1 MNLIDELFGR
11 PKMKGKIIVEVD
23 DDREKAETTI
33 EGTFPTVLTMISLIC
48 SELHKHG
55 IPKEL
60 IRGAVDIGF
69 DEKILRDAIKFGLKE
84 RPYFNK
90 NIVVKEIKVDKN
102 KAKDIE
108 ELLNKLM
115 ED

>member
-1 MNLIDELFGR
+1 MGLFDKEKNRNYVKIHLEFDSSKSIQKPCVVKGDE
-11 PKMKGKIIVEVD
+11 
-23 DDREKAETTI
+23 ETI
-33 EGTFPTVLTMISLIC
+33 AAVIGSLIKNLL
-48 SELHKHG
+48 EN
-55 IPKEL
+55 
-60 IRGAVDIGF
+60 GF
-69 DEKILRDAIKFGLKE
+69 DEEILRDAIKFGLKE

-102 KAKDIE
+102 RAKDIE

>member
-1 MNLIDELFGR
+1 MKLFDKEKNR
-11 PKMKGKIIVEVD
+11 NYVKIHLEFDSSKSIQKPCV
-23 DDREKAETTI
+23 I
-33 EGTFPTVLTMISLIC
+33 EGDEETIAAVIGSLIKNLL
-48 SELHKHG
+48 EN
-55 IPKEL
+55 
-60 IRGAVDIGF
+60 GF

>member
-1 MNLIDELFGR
+1 MGLFDKEKNRNYVKIHLEFDSSKSIQKPCVVEGDE
-11 PKMKGKIIVEVD
+11 
-23 DDREKAETTI
+23 ETI
-33 EGTFPTVLTMISLIC
+33 AAVIGSLIKNLL
-48 SELHKHG
+48 ENG
-55 IPKEL
+55 
-60 IRGAVDIGF
+60 V

-102 KAKDIE
+102 RAKDIE

>member
-1 MNLIDELFGR
+1 
-11 PKMKGKIIVEVD
+11 MKKIILNMGGYNN
-23 DDREKAETTI
+23 RN
-33 EGTFPTVLTMISLIC
+33 
-48 SELHKHG
+48 
-55 IPKEL
+55 
-60 IRGAVDIGF
+60 
-69 DEKILRDAIKFGLKE
+69 AIKFGLKE

-102 KAKDIE
+102 RAKDIE

>member
-1 MNLIDELFGR
+1 MGLFDKKKNR
-11 PKMKGKIIVEVD
+11 NYVKIHLEFDSSKSIQKPCVVEGD
-23 DDREKAETTI
+23 KETI
-33 EGTFPTVLTMISLIC
+33 AAVIGSLIKNLL
-48 SELHKHG
+48 EN
-55 IPKEL
+55 
-60 IRGAVDIGF
+60 GF
-69 DEKILRDAIKFGLKE
+69 DEEILRDAIKFGLKE

-102 KAKDIE
+102 RTKDIE

>member
-1 MNLIDELFGR
+1 MGLFDKEKNRNYVKIHLEFDSSKSIQKPCVVEGDE
-11 PKMKGKIIVEVD
+11 
-23 DDREKAETTI
+23 ETI
-33 EGTFPTVLTMISLIC
+33 AAVIGSLIKNLL
-48 SELHKHG
+48 EN
-55 IPKEL
+55 
-60 IRGAVDIGF
+60 GF
-69 DEKILRDAIKFGLKE
+69 DEEILRDTIKFGLKE

-102 KAKDIE
+102 RAKDIE

>member
-1 MNLIDELFGR
+1 MGLFDKEKNR
-11 PKMKGKIIVEVD
+11 NYVKIHLEFDSSKSIQKPCV
-23 DDREKAETTI
+23 I
-33 EGTFPTVLTMISLIC
+33 EGDEETIAAVIGSLIKNLL
-48 SELHKHG
+48 EN
-55 IPKEL
+55 
-60 IRGAVDIGF
+60 VF

>member
-1 MNLIDELFGR
+1 MGLFDKEKNR
-11 PKMKGKIIVEVD
+11 NYVKIHLEFDSSKSIQKPCV
-23 DDREKAETTI
+23 I
-33 EGTFPTVLTMISLIC
+33 EGDEETIAAVIGSLIKN
-48 SELHKHG
+48 LLKN
-55 IPKEL
+55 
-60 IRGAVDIGF
+60 GF

>member
-1 MNLIDELFGR
+1 MGLFDKEKNRNYVKIHLEFDSSKSIQKPCVVEGDE
-11 PKMKGKIIVEVD
+11 
-23 DDREKAETTI
+23 ETI
-33 EGTFPTVLTMISLIC
+33 AAVIGSLIKNLL
-48 SELHKHG
+48 EN
-55 IPKEL
+55 
-60 IRGAVDIGF
+60 GF
-69 DEKILRDAIKFGLKE
+69 DEEILRDAIKFGLKE

-102 KAKDIE
+102 RTKDIE

>member
-1 MNLIDELFGR
+1 MGLFDKEKNRNYVKIHLEFDSSKSIQKPCVVEGDE
-11 PKMKGKIIVEVD
+11 
-23 DDREKAETTI
+23 ETI
-33 EGTFPTVLTMISLIC
+33 AAVIGSLIKNLL
-48 SELHKHG
+48 EN
-55 IPKEL
+55 
-60 IRGAVDIGF
+60 GF
-69 DEKILRDAIKFGLKE
+69 DEEILRDAIKFELKE

-102 KAKDIE
+102 RAKDIE

>member
-1 MNLIDELFGR
+1 MGLFDKEKNRNYVKIHLEFDSSKSIQKPCVVEGDE
-11 PKMKGKIIVEVD
+11 
-23 DDREKAETTI
+23 ETI
-33 EGTFPTVLTMISLIC
+33 AAVIGSLIKNLL
-48 SELHKHG
+48 EN
-55 IPKEL
+55 
-60 IRGAVDIGF
+60 GF
-69 DEKILRDAIKFGLKE
+69 DEEILRNAIKFGLKE

-102 KAKDIE
+102 RVKDIE